1 MKESNLIKLYQ
12 NAYKFL
18 LKQKGISEEILTKHL
33 ISESN
38 KPDDLKIIYKR
49 FCESAQNRQMSN
61 KVIGGSIGG
70 VENLSKVLFDFD
82 PGKVTEQYSKNDHYK
97 LLSEI
102 EKKLKPSGQI
112 RTTSR
117 SLWPQYCQSLIDSA
131 YFLQQFSS
139 AKKFYDWADF
149 FANDT
154 NAKPALPLMIS
165 IEITGIGFPL
175 ACDIL
180 KELGYMTYGKPDVH
194 LKDIFKA
201 VNLIDKNEKSV
212 MKQDYQTLK
221 IIDQIA
227 RANNVT
233 AYAADKVFWLIGSG
247 NFYLTGHNIGRQK
260 EAFIKKIKSI
270 K

>member
-12 NAYKFL
+12 NAYNFL

-82 PGKVTEQYSKNDHYK
+82 PGKVTEHYSKNDHLK

-102 EKKLKPSGQI
+102 EKKLRPSGQI

-117 SLWPQYCQSLIDSA
+117 SL
-131 YFLQQFSS
+131 
-139 AKKFYDWADF
+139 
-149 FANDT
+149 
-154 NAKPALPLMIS
+154 
-165 IEITGIGFPL
+165 
-175 ACDIL
+175 
-180 KELGYMTYGKPDVH
+180 
-194 LKDIFKA
+194 
-201 VNLIDKNEKSV
+201 
-212 MKQDYQTLK
+212 
-221 IIDQIA
+221 
-227 RANNVT
+227 
-233 AYAADKVFWLIGSG
+233 
-247 NFYLTGHNIGRQK
+247 
-260 EAFIKKIKSI
+260 
-270 K
+270 